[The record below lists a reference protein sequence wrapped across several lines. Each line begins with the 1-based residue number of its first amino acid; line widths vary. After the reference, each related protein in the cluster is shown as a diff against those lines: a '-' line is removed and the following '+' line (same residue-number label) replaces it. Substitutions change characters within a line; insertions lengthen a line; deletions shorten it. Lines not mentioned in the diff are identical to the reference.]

1 MLEQLQTRLRPVR
14 MRQRGDR
21 ALRWGTIG
29 LVVGAILGSAWFLGA
44 WLGAAIVPALAWLL
58 LAGIAGSAALLG
70 ILWPTTW
77 TSAARLVDGVY
88 GLKDRTLTALDFA
101 SRRSADPLHHLQ
113 MSDALAHLSS
123 MEPQRVVPLRSPRL
137 VPAAIAGVCGMA
149 ALGFLP
155 IVPEVSQANIPAG
168 PLEVVLD
175 QADLLEETM
184 LEELKELAQETD
196 NQDLKELAYEMEQ
209 AVEELKDPNV
219 DQRDALAKL
228 SEMQASVAEAV
239 NALDVAEVDAQLQQL
254 ATALEVS
261 EATEAASQALKANHH
276 DKAAE
281 ELEKIDASTMSKK
294 EKDALASNLAKL
306 ASELGKGKKGQ
317 LGEAVQEMLDGLSS
331 ENESKCKDG
340 MCKAAGICRGQGT
353 KKKISECLACQLNRL
368 AECKGC
374 CQGQCNNPGST
385 VAKSTKPST
394 NAGRGVSNQ
403 PYGEEKTKL
412 DGKRREENL
421 TGTPGDGP
429 SERETLATAEARQDA
444 ARSYRERYVEY
455 RKQME
460 EVLDSEPLPLGHRET
475 VRKYFEAIR
484 PNSAEA
490 EAADQTAPDASPPVS
505 EPTAGSEPAE

>member
-14 MRQRGDR
+14 MRQRWDR
-21 ALRWGTIG
+21 ALRWGTVG
-29 LVVGAILGSAWFLGA
+29 LLVGALAGSMWYLAA
-44 WLGAAIVPALAWLL
+44 WLGAAVVPAFAWGLL
-58 LAGIAGSAALLG
+58 TGSVGVGAVAGA
-70 ILWPTTW
+70 LWPTSW
-77 TSAARLVDGVY
+77 NSSARLVDGVY

-101 SRRSADPLHHLQ
+101 ARRTADPLHQLQ
-113 MSDALAHLSS
+113 MNDALAHLSS
-123 MEPQRVVPLRSPRL
+123 VEPQRVVPWRRPRL
-137 VPAAIAGVCGMA
+137 VPAAIAAVCGMA

-155 IVPEVSQANIPAG
+155 IAPEISQANIPGG

-175 QADLLEETM
+175 QAAVLEETM

-196 NQDLKELAYEMEQ
+196 DQELKELAKEMEK
-209 AVEELKDPNV
+209 ALEELKEPNV

-239 NALDVAEVDAQLQQL
+239 KALDVAEVDAQLQQL

-261 EATEAASQALKANHH
+261 EATEAASQALKANQHE
-276 DKAAE
+276 KAAE
-281 ELEKIDASTMSKK
+281 ELEKIEASTMSKK

-306 ASELGKGKKGQ
+306 SSELGKGKKGQ
-317 LGEAVQEMLDGLSS
+317 LGEAVKEMADGLSS
-331 ENESKCKDG
+331 ENEAKSKEG
-340 MCKAAGICRGQGT
+340 MCKAAGVCRNQGT

-374 CQGQCNNPGST
+374 CQGQCSMPGSSI
-385 VAKSTKPST
+385 AKSDKP
-394 NAGRGVSNQ
+394 NNKAGRGVTNNPFGQ
-403 PYGEEKTKL
+403 EKTKL
-412 DGKRREENL
+412 DGKRREENV

-429 SERETLATAEARQDA
+429 SERETLATAEASQDA

-484 PNSAEA
+484 PSAA
-490 EAADQTAPDASPPVS
+490 ESEQSDQPAAESAAPVDGSPAT
-505 EPTAGSEPAE
+505 E

>member
-14 MRQRGDR
+14 MRQRWDR
-21 ALRWGTIG
+21 ALRWGTLG
-29 LVVGAILGSAWFLGA
+29 LLAGALLGSAWFLAA
-44 WLGAAIVPALAWLL
+44 WLGAAVVPAFAWVL
-58 LAGIAGSAALLG
+58 LAVSIGVSSLAGA
-70 ILWPTTW
+70 LWPTSW
-77 TSAARLVDGVY
+77 TSSARLVDGVY

-101 SRRSADPLHHLQ
+101 SRRTADPLHQLQ
-113 MSDALAHLSS
+113 MDDALVHLSAV
-123 MEPQRVVPLRSPRL
+123 EPQRVVPWRRPRL
-137 VPAAIAGVCGMA
+137 VPVAVAAVCGMA

-155 IVPEVSQANIPAG
+155 FAPESSQANIPAG

-175 QADLLEETM
+175 QAAVLEETM
-184 LEELKELAQETD
+184 LEELKELAKETD
-196 NQDLKELAYEMEQ
+196 DQELKELAKEMEK
-209 AVEELKDPNV
+209 AIEELKDPNV

-239 NALDVAEVDAQLQQL
+239 KALDVAEVDAQLQQL
-254 ATALEVS
+254 ATAMEVS
-261 EATEAASQALKANHH
+261 EATEAASQALKANEHQ
-276 DKAAE
+276 KAAE

-294 EKDALASNLAKL
+294 ERDALASNLAKL
-306 ASELGKGKKGQ
+306 ASALGKGKKGQ
-317 LGEAVQEMLDGLSS
+317 LGEAVEEMLDGLSS
-331 ENESKCKDG
+331 ENESKAKDG
-340 MCKAAGICRGQGT
+340 MCKAAGVCRKQGT
-353 KKKISECLACQLNRL
+353 KKKVSECLACQLNRL

-374 CQGQCNNPGST
+374 CQGQCNNPGSS
-385 VAKSTKPST
+385 VAKSNKPST

-484 PNSAEA
+484 PTAAES
-490 EAADQTAPDASPPVS
+490 EVADQPTSETPAELDTAVP
-505 EPTAGSEPAE
+505 EEPAE